1 MSKRKAGGDIKRK
14 FNEQWEN
21 EFLFIASPSGKPFC
35 TVCKTTLSQN
45 RKHDLKRHYTT
56 QHRAE
61 IDGKKLLLGSEL
73 RKEYVAKKKEE
84 IRRQSLLRTKSC
96 ESLAMTAASYEIAL
110 TPAKR
115 RKPFSDGEEIVK
127 PCLNIFVKRIGDKNI
142 ESKVAKIAL
151 SKQTITR
158 RIEELS
164 HDVSNQLKDLVHSC
178 IFSWYYWTSQWSQFE
193 TTGQEQTVSW
203 LGEWY

>member
-1 MSKRKAGGDIKRK
+1 MI
-14 FNEQWEN
+14 
-21 EFLFIASPSGKPFC
+21 
-35 TVCKTTLSQN
+35 
-45 RKHDLKRHYTT
+45 YTT
-56 QHRAE
+56 QHQAE

-73 RKEYVAKKKEE
+73 WKEYVAKKKEE
-84 IRRQSLLRTKSC
+84 IGRRQSLLRMKSC

-110 TPAKR
+110 TLAKR

-127 PCLNIFVKRIGDKNI
+127 PCLNIFAKRIGDKNI

-164 HDVSNQLKDLVHSC
+164 YDVSNQLKDLVHSC
-178 IFSWYYWTSQWSQFE
+178 TYFSLALDESTDICDIPQYEELVSLESLHGRTRGSDIFDKMKSCLENLQLDSSKLIS
-193 TTGQEQTVSW
+193 VH
-203 LGEWY
+203 